1 MSSDNTGV
9 IRVLVADD
17 HPVVRSGL
25 VGVLSSLGG
34 FEVVAVASDGQ
45 EAVRE
50 AVLHQPD
57 VALMDLHM
65 PGTDGFTA
73 IRELARVAPSVR
85 VCVLTMYDDDDSLF
99 AAVRAG
105 AHGYLLKGAEQEEI
119 ARAVRAIA
127 AGEAIFGPGIAVR
140 VLHQLTN
147 PPDERT
153 PIAFP
158 DLTAR
163 ELEILDLLAAAT
175 PTALIAR
182 RLDVTPKTISN
193 HVSNILAKLQV
204 TDRTQAAM
212 MAREAGLGRA
222 ATEDSDGDN

>member
-1 MSSDNTGV
+1 M

-17 HPVVRSGL
+17 HPVVREGL

-34 FEVVAVASDGQ
+34 FEVVAVAADGEQ
-45 EAVRE
+45 AVRE
-50 AVLHQPD
+50 SVLHKPD
-57 VALMDLHM
+57 VALMDLRM

-99 AAVRAG
+99 AAMGAG

-127 AGEAIFGPGIAVR
+127 AGEVIFGPGIAVR
-140 VLHQLTN
+140 VLHQLN
-147 PPDERT
+147 APPAQAVT
-153 PIAFP
+153 SPFP
-158 DLTAR
+158 ELTAR

-175 PTALIAR
+175 PTSVIAR
-182 RLDVTPKTISN
+182 RLDVTTKTVSN
-193 HVSNILAKLQV
+193 HVSNILTKLHV
-204 TDRTQAAM
+204 ADRTQAAM
-212 MAREAGLGRA
+212 LARDAGLGQPEQR
-222 ATEDSDGDN
+222 S

>member
-1 MSSDNTGV
+1 MTTAV
-9 IRVLVADD
+9 RVLVADD

-25 VGVLSSLGG
+25 VGVLSSLEG
-34 FEVVAVASDGQ
+34 FDVVAVAADGA

-50 AVLHQPD
+50 AVLHRPD

-73 IRELARVAPSVR
+73 IRELARVAPDVR

-99 AAVRAG
+99 AAMRAG

-140 VLHQLTN
+140 VLRQLN
-147 PPDERT
+147 ASAGT
-153 PIAFP
+153 PATVAFP
-158 DLTAR
+158 ALTVR
-163 ELEILDLLAAAT
+163 EREVLDLLASGGST
-175 PTALIAR
+175 SDIAR
-182 RLDVTPKTISN
+182 RLDVTTKTVGN
-193 HVSNILAKLQV
+193 HVSNILTKLQV
-204 TDRTQAAM
+204 SDRTQAAFL
-212 MAREAGLGRA
+212 AREAGLGQPGA
-222 ATEDSDGDN
+222 SDRPHWKS